1 MAGWETDVTTPEVM
15 SLLLLTTVCAGML
28 IGFPVA
34 WTLAGIAVLFA
45 FLGAAVGVFDVIFLT
60 AIPSRFFGVMS
71 NEVLV
76 AVPLFVFMGVMLERS
91 KIAEDLLQTMGQ
103 CFGKLRG
110 GLGISVTLVGMLMA
124 ASTGIVGATVVTMGL
139 LSLPSMLRAGYD
151 HKLACGTICASGTL
165 GQIIPPSIALVILG
179 DTLAGTYMES
189 QLASGNY
196 DIQPFSVIDLF
207 AGALLP
213 GLVLV
218 ALYTVWLI
226 FIAVIRPDTCPPY
239 YKEGISFR
247 TLAVQIVKALLPP
260 AFLVVAVLGAILG
273 GLATP
278 TEAASFGGVGAIL
291 LAVSKRQL
299 NREVLTDVLHTT
311 TRISAM
317 VFGILL
323 GASLFS
329 LTFRGFGGDVMVQN
343 FLNSLPGGFT
353 TAMVVVMLVMFL
365 LGFVLDFIE
374 IVFIVVPIVAPALLV
389 ADISPV
395 WLGVM
400 MAVNL
405 QTSFLTPPFG
415 WALFYL
421 RGVAPDQ
428 IRTAEI
434 YKGVA
439 PFVVIQLISL
449 GVLAYFPE
457 LATWLPNKILN

>member
-1 MAGWETDVTTPEVM
+1 MTTPEVM

-34 WTLAGIAVLFA
+34 WTLAGIAMLFA

-389 ADISPV
+389 AGISPV